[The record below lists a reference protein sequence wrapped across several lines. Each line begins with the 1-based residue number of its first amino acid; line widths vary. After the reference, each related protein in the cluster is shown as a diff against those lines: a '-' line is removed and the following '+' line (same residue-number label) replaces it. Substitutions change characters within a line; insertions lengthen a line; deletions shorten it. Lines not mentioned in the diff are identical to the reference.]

1 MNTTMNTT
9 TPSLI
14 LRKLNEYSKTYECIH
29 KYKPTIFDEHFSKKE
44 TLLQLTKML
53 LDDVLLIHKV
63 KVNVDIIGLGKY
75 DFVANSCERAYDAKT
90 LEKIDIYLISNEE
103 NKSVEVNLRNFS
115 NLFITY
121 IEPDLRKEN
130 ETWKVSICLKK
141 GRQNFAVIELIF

>member
-1 MNTTMNTT
+1 MNNA

-14 LRKLNEYSKTYECIH
+14 LRKLKEYAETYEYIR
-29 KYKPTIFDEHFSKKE
+29 KSKSSILDKHI
-44 TLLQLTKML
+44 TKKQHLLQLTKML
-53 LDDVLLIHKV
+53 LDDVLLMHKV
-63 KVNVDIIGLGKY
+63 NVNVDIIGLGKY

-90 LEKIDIYLISNEE
+90 LENIDTYLISNEE

-130 ETWKVSICLKK
+130 ETWEVSICLKK
-141 GRQNFAVIELIF
+141 GRQKFAVIDLIF

>member
-1 MNTTMNTT
+1 MNNA

-14 LRKLNEYSKTYECIH
+14 LHKLNEYAETYEYIH
-29 KYKPTIFDEHFSKKE
+29 KCKRSVFDKAISKKE
-44 TLLQLTKML
+44 VLLQLTKMM
-53 LDDVLLIHKV
+53 LDDVLLMHKV

-75 DFVANSCERAYDAKT
+75 DFVGNSCERAYNAKSS
-90 LEKIDIYLISNEE
+90 EHFDIYLIGNGDK
-103 NKSVEVNLRNFS
+103 NVEVNLRNFS

-121 IEPDLRKEN
+121 IEPDFRKEN

>member
-1 MNTTMNTT
+1 M
-9 TPSLI
+9 LF
-14 LRKLNEYSKTYECIH
+14 E
-29 KYKPTIFDEHFSKKE
+29 DA
-44 TLLQLTKML
+44 LLML
-53 LDDVLLIHKV
+53 KV

-90 LEKIDIYLISNEE
+90 LENIDTYLISNEE
-103 NKSVEVNLRNFS
+103 NKSVEVNLCNFS

-141 GRQNFAVIELIF
+141 GRRNFAVIELIF